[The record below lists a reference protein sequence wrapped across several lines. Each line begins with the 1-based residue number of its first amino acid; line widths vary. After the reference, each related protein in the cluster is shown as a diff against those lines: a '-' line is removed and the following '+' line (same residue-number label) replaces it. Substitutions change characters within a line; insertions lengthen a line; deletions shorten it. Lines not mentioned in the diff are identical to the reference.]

1 MVLDKLLEG
10 NTTYALIIPGTVK
23 NRNDIALGEDKT
35 VTFVTESSAG
45 GLSVKI
51 ANISNGEQEV
61 STLTDLIAAGAATTI
76 SLNYQNGTEPQN
88 DTNIC
93 VITSYYSG
101 ERLVKTSVM
110 NKTVS
115 KDIVNT
121 VLKYDM
127 PIESKD
133 GVDCIKVF
141 VWDTVNN
148 MKPYCKNAVFK

>member
-1 MVLDKLLEG
+1 
-10 NTTYALIIPGTVK
+10 
-23 NRNDIALGEDKT
+23 
-35 VTFVTESSAG
+35 
-45 GLSVKI
+45 
-51 ANISNGEQEV
+51 
-61 STLTDLIAAGAATTI
+61 
-76 SLNYQNGTEPQN
+76 
-88 DTNIC
+88 
-93 VITSYYSG
+93 
-101 ERLVKTSVM
+101 M

-115 KDIVNT
+115 KDTVNT